1 MSSVINASISS
12 NGIVSTAD
20 ASGIIKVQSNGVTT
34 NALAW
39 INFNGIATVSIRAS
53 YNVSSITRNST
64 GYYTMSFSTATTDAN
79 YAVAGNYSAQYG
91 VRFNGGVTLFT
102 NPTGVVEVA
111 PTTSSFNI
119 VTTDVAGNAIDPK
132 YVTLTILGN

>member
-64 GYYTMSFSTATTDAN
+64 GYYTISFSTATTDATSIPDGRSRWKSCTGSRRT
-79 YAVAGNYSAQYG
+79 VSG
-91 VRFNGGVTLFT
+91 T
-102 NPTGVVEVA
+102 NRWGTKR
-111 PTTSSFNI
+111 I
-119 VTTDVAGNAIDPK
+119 R
-132 YVTLTILGN
+132 